1 MFMSNNR
8 ASFNLWSKE
17 NLVKHQRVAKYYE
30 NNCNSEKDIE
40 GLKRR
45 GKFEVE
51 NF

>member
-1 MFMSNNR
+1 MVKGKF
-8 ASFNLWSKE
+8 AKTSKS
-17 NLVKHQRVAKYYE
+17 LKYYE
-30 NNCNSEKDIE
+30 NNWSSEKDIE